1 MDTSDKQSQRTSDSL
16 FSKHDVTRSVEAVKL
31 CWEMEKAR
39 RRRLI
44 LRIILPILLFVLVA
58 AAYSLMRSDFGKQL
72 FSSHRHSDAHDHS
85 GACCDDDAHLAGGSC
100 GCCQG
105 PGRSEGYEGAKIKV
119 LAVIPGGTP
128 RYDDFTR
135 VLLDAV
141 DNKPSEFHVR
151 LVDLFDLEE
160 ESAKELVGAYC
171 TAIVINDQ
179 KEFTVPDGDGA
190 TRTVSFMENVN
201 RNLSAR
207 DLVTVLNQLHAEHYG
222 PSPKP
227 VVTLPEPDP
236 DHHHADASEQLP
248 KVVPANHTHDDDAE
262 RAADADLPV
271 IRLTLPTMKARE

>member
-1 MDTSDKQSQRTSDSL
+1 MDASDKQSQRSSDSL
-16 FSKHDVTRSVEAVKL
+16 FSQHDVTRSVEAVKI

-44 LRIILPILLFVLVA
+44 LRIILPILLLVLVA
-58 AAYSLMRSDFGKQL
+58 TAYSLMRSDFGKQL
-72 FSSHRHSDAHDHS
+72 FSSRSHS
-85 GACCDDDAHLAGGSC
+85 GACCNSDADPVEGSC
-100 GCCQG
+100 GCCRG

-128 RYDDFTR
+128 RYGDLMR
-135 VLLDAV
+135 VLFDAV

-151 LVDLFDLEE
+151 LVDLFDLNE
-160 ESAKELVGAYC
+160 ESAEELIGDYC
-171 TAIVINDQ
+171 TAIIINGQ
-179 KEFTVPDGDGA
+179 KEFTVPDSDGG
-190 TRTVSFMENVN
+190 TRIVSFMENVN
-201 RNLSAR
+201 QNLSAQ

-227 VVTLPEPDP
+227 VVTLPEPEPDP
-236 DHHHADASEQLP
+236 HAEAAAGERLP
-248 KVVPANHTHDDDAE
+248 KVIPADHAHDDGAE

>member
-1 MDTSDKQSQRTSDSL
+1 MDASDKQSQRSSDSL
-16 FSKHDVTRSVEAVKL
+16 FSQHDVTRSVEAVKI

-44 LRIILPILLFVLVA
+44 LRIILPILLLALVA
-58 AAYSLMRSDFGKQL
+58 TAYSLMRSDFGKQL
-72 FSSHRHSDAHDHS
+72 FSSRSHSGDHRHSGSDADPVE
-85 GACCDDDAHLAGGSC
+85 GSC
-100 GCCQG
+100 GCCRG

-128 RYDDFTR
+128 RYGDLMR

-151 LVDLFDLEE
+151 LVDLFDLNE
-160 ESAKELVGAYC
+160 ESAEELIGDYC
-171 TAIVINDQ
+171 TAIVINGQ
-179 KEFTVPDGDGA
+179 KEFTVPAGDGT

-201 RNLSAR
+201 QNLSAQ

-227 VVTLPEPDP
+227 VVTLPEPEPDP
-236 DHHHADASEQLP
+236 HAEAAASERLP
-248 KVVPANHTHDDDAE
+248 MVIPANHAHDDDAE